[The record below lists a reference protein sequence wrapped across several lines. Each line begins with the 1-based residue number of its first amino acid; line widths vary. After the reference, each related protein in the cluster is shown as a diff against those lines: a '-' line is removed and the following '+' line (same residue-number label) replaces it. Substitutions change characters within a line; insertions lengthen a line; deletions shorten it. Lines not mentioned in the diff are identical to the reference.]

1 MIYYIHSDF
10 TSFIR
15 NPKIKKL
22 NEEYAGR
29 SFINKGLNLMLNDI
43 KKLFGKSFILPAYN
57 YDFGK
62 TRIYNVVKDQ
72 SQTGLF
78 TEFCRKKNFFF
89 RSYTPMFSSISM
101 NKNLIKKN
109 IKSEINP
116 FDRSSEWEN
125 LYNKKGKIVNYGVS
139 FTPTYIHYIEN
150 KSRMIN
156 YRKEKRFDGKIVLP
170 NKKRQKISL
179 IFSVRPKNLNISYD
193 TKKVRKDLKKE
204 GILKSYNINNN
215 FYYEITDAKD
225 FCDFAINKIR
235 IDEYYFLDKKTVHNL
250 KQKLK

>member
-22 NEEYAGR
+22 NNESAGK
-29 SFINKGLNLMLNDI
+29 SFINKSLNLMFNDI
-43 KKLFGKSFILPAYN
+43 KKIFGKSFILPTYN
-57 YDFGK
+57 YDYGK
-62 TRIYNVVKDQ
+62 TRVYNVTNDQ

-109 IKSEINP
+109 IKSEVNP
-116 FDRSSEWEN
+116 FDESSEWEN

-139 FTPTYIHYIEN
+139 FSPTYIHYIEN
-150 KSRMIN
+150 KSRIVK
-156 YRKEKRFDGKIVLP
+156 YRKKKRFDGEIVLP
-170 NKKRQKISL
+170 NKKKQKISL
-179 IFSVRPKNLNISYD
+179 TFDVIPKNSNISYD

-204 GILKSYNINNN
+204 GILKSYKINKN

-225 FCDFAINKIR
+225 FCDFALNKIR
-235 IDEYYFLDKKTVHNL
+235 INEYYFLDKKTEYNL
-250 KQKLK
+250 RQKLK

>member
-15 NPKIKKL
+15 NPKLKKL
-22 NEEYAGR
+22 NKEITGR
-29 SFINKGLNLMLNDI
+29 SFINKGLILMLNDI
-43 KKLFGKSFILPAYN
+43 KKLFGKNFILPTYN

-62 TRIYNVVKDQ
+62 TRTYNVNKDQ

-78 TEFCRKKNFFF
+78 TEFCRKKKIFF

-109 IKSEINP
+109 TQLEINP
-116 FDRSSEWEN
+116 FDGSSEWEN
-125 LYNKKGKIVNYGVS
+125 LYNKKGKIVNFGVP
-139 FTPTYIHYIEN
+139 FNPTYIHYIEN
-150 KSRMIN
+150 KSKIIK
-156 YRKEKRFDGKIVLP
+156 YRKKKRFDGKIVLP
-170 NKKRQKISL
+170 NKKRKKISL

-225 FCDFAINKIR
+225 FCDFALNKIR
-235 IDEYYFLDKKTVHNL
+235 INEYYFLDKKTTYNL
-250 KQKLK
+250 KQKKK